1 MIDYN
6 LKEAEKG
13 LTPSRYEGIVARL
26 RETWGRDAGWV
37 QETVEQQVAYLYL
50 HEKYPVKA
58 N

>member
-37 QETVEQQVAYLYL
+37 QETVKQQVAYF
-50 HEKYPVKA
+50 